1 MKNSFWM
8 GLLTTALRG
17 LIGAV
22 VWSEVVKAVAD
33 IATTGL
39 SGAEKRE
46 RVLADLRRA
55 FVNVPTYLLNLA
67 IEVAVTRAKS

>member
-1 MKNSFWM
+1 MNSFWV

-17 LIGAV
+17 LIGAI
-22 VWSEVVKAVAD
+22 VWKEVEQLVAD
-33 IATTGL
+33 LAMTGL
-39 SGAEKRE
+39 SGAEKRQ

-55 FVNVPTYLLNLA
+55 FANVPTYLLNLA